1 MTEVNRENLK
11 KWALAIVTEVEPDD
25 AFVVE
30 DGFDALVEEWHRAD
44 TQDEGR
50 FIGGAEVATFAAMV
64 APFLLAFFGDVAKD
78 VVKDRVKTA
87 VGALLDRVLDRRA
100 TKDDVEALRKEV
112 TSAINKSRFSSAE
125 KAKLEAGFAKLF
137 GWVGKFFGA

>member
-1 MTEVNRENLK
+1 MTQVDRENLK

-25 AFVVE
+25 VFVVE

-44 TQDEGR
+44 AQDEGR
-50 FIGGAEVATFAAMV
+50 FIGGAEIATFAAMV

-78 VVKDRVKTA
+78 VVKDRAKTA
-87 VGALLDRVLDRRA
+87 VGSLLGRRA
-100 TKDDVEALRKEV
+100 TKDDVESLRKDI
-112 TSAINKSRFSSAE
+112 TAAINKSRFSSAE

-137 GWVGKFFGA
+137 AKVGPKK

>member
-1 MTEVNRENLK
+1 MTEVDRENLK

-25 AFVVE
+25 VFVVE
-30 DGFDALVEEWHRAD
+30 DGFDALVEEWQRAGA
-44 TQDEGR
+44 QDEGR

-78 VVKDRVKTA
+78 VVKDRVKTT
-87 VGALLDRVLDRRA
+87 VGSLLDRVLDRRA
-100 TKDDVEALRKEV
+100 TKDDVEVLRKDI
-112 TSAINKSRFSSAE
+112 TAAINKSRFSSAE

-137 GWVGKFFGA
+137 TRVGPKK

>member
-1 MTEVNRENLK
+1 MTEVNRDNVK
-11 KWALAIVTEVEPDD
+11 KWALAIVNEVEPDD

-44 TQDEGR
+44 AQDEGR
-50 FIGGAEVATFAAMV
+50 LIGGAEVATFAALV

-78 VVKDRVKTA
+78 VVKDRVKSA

-100 TKDDVEALRKEV
+100 TKDDDVESLRKDI
-112 TSAINKSRFSSAE
+112 TAAINKSRFSSTE
-125 KAKLEAGFAKLF
+125 KAKLESGFAKLF
-137 GWVGKFFGA
+137 AKVAPKK

>member
-1 MTEVNRENLK
+1 MIQVDRENLK

-44 TQDEGR
+44 AQDEGR
-50 FIGGAEVATFAAMV
+50 FIGGAEIATFAAMV

-78 VVKDRVKTA
+78 VVKDRAKTA
-87 VGALLDRVLDRRA
+87 VGSLLDRLLDRRA
-100 TKDDVEALRKEV
+100 TKDDMESLRKDI
-112 TSAINKSRFSSAE
+112 TAAINKSRFSSAE

-137 GWVGKFFGA
+137 AKVGPKK